1 MGVENAAVRV
11 NSSKGAVGGN
21 RSEAVRRYACSSWM
35 SGFWRFLMRLS
46 DSFLQKF
53 YFFIWQATLLCS
65 LPQPSNKEIVLL
77 FAFCRE
83 WKGGG
88 GSNGHHTG
96 VGNFMKYQESCEQ
109 YLLEVHKKKSQ
120 RLKKFSAHKH
130 FRFVHVKKGLLKIRL
145 ESKQIL
151 SRKRQKWYHSW
162 TKLTFVH

>member
-1 MGVENAAVRV
+1 MHVRAECPV
-11 NSSKGAVGGN
+11 FG
-21 RSEAVRRYACSSWM
+21 
-35 SGFWRFLMRLS
+35 GFWW
-46 DSFLQKF
+46 DSLIPF
-53 YFFIWQATLLCS
+53 YKSFIFSSGRQRYCVLFRNQVTKKLFFYLHFVGS
-65 LPQPSNKEIVLL
+65 E
-77 FAFCRE
+77 R
-83 WKGGG
+83 GGG